1 MTARLAIAFVLLL
14 CVGGFGL
21 TATINNFAIVDAVN
35 AKLPTADQFDPFWWH
50 LPKALRLHSAY
61 RRLYPE
67 GRLLKRQAVLA
78 ALMLLCLVLA
88 VTVLGFGFLGIACFG
103 GLGLLSLWFVYIR
116 KPKP

>member
-35 AKLPTADQFDPFWWH
+35 AKLPTADRFDPFWWY

-61 RRLYPE
+61 CRLYPE

-88 VTVLGFGFLGIACFG
+88 VTVLGFGFLGIAYLG